1 MLLAVDTSTAHMGL
15 ALFDG
20 NQVIGEMHWLS
31 RQHHTTQLAP
41 AVSELL
47 QRTGVGMDHVRALGV
62 AIGPGSFTSLRVGLA
77 FVKGL
82 ALARRVPVFGLPTL
96 DVVAAAQPLCDL
108 PLAAVLQAGRGRLAL
123 VWYQAVD
130 GAWQAQGKP
139 QVTNA
144 DALAEGIHS
153 PTIVCGELTRE
164 ERQRLAR
171 KRTNVRLASPAQC
184 VRRPAVLAELAWKR
198 YSPAGMR
205 QAGAGD
211 DAATLAPIYL
221 HVANPIPS

>member
-1 MLLAVDTSTAHMGL
+1 MLLAVDTSTAHIGL

-20 NQVIGEMHWLS
+20 SQVIGAMHWLS
-31 RQHHTTQLAP
+31 RQHHTVELAQS
-41 AVSELL
+41 VFELFK
-47 QRTGVGMDHVRALGV
+47 RTSLGMDDVQALGV

-82 ALARRVPVFGLPTL
+82 ALARHLPVFGVPTL
-96 DVVAAAQPLCDL
+96 DVVAAAQEVRDL
-108 PLAAVLQAGRGRLAL
+108 PLAAVLQAGRRRLAL
-123 VWYQAVD
+123 AWYQAID
-130 GAWQAQGKP
+130 GAWQAQGEP
-139 QVTNA
+139 QVTTA
-144 DALAEGIHS
+144 DELAESIHS
-153 PTIVCGELTRE
+153 PTIVCGELTAE

-171 KRTNVRLASPAQC
+171 KRVNVQLASPAQC
-184 VRRPAVLAELAWKR
+184 VRRPAILAELAWER
-198 YSPAGMR
+198 Y